1 MGQDGAP
8 VKHEGMAE
16 QIGRMAEESRQQAQG
31 QAQGQVQ
38 AQDKSEEKTRADG
51 TKLQER
57 GDIPKNPKKKMF
69 EADVEDAKYEEQQRP
84 RDEL

>member
-31 QAQGQVQ
+31 QAQ
-38 AQDKSEEKTRADG
+38 AQDKSEEKKRADG